1 MAGTRWRASDRKSWS
16 WEMAKTPGHL
26 TSWKDHRMLRLT
38 DFIIDC
44 PDTMKLATF
53 YSEVTGRP
61 VKGGSDENWAGI
73 QFGEIELAFNR
84 VEDYR
89 APQRPDSEHPK
100 QFHLDFEV
108 DDIEVEQGRVLG
120 LGATMQHDSIG
131 PNGYGFRVYTDPIGH
146 PFCLC
151 RNKGVTW
158 TDQTPIWPQR
168 D

>member
-1 MAGTRWRASDRKSWS
+1 
-16 WEMAKTPGHL
+16 
-26 TSWKDHRMLRLT
+26 MLRLT

-61 VKGGSDENWAGI
+61 VKGDSDAKWAGI
-73 QFGEIELAFNR
+73 QFGEIELAFTL

-89 APQRPDSEHPK
+89 APQWPDSEHPK

-108 DDIEVEQGRVLG
+108 DDTEAEQERVLA
-120 LGATMQHDSIG
+120 LGATMQYDSIG
-131 PNGYGFRVYTDPIGH
+131 PDGYGFRVYTDPIGH

-158 TDQTPIWPQR
+158 TDQGPSWPKG